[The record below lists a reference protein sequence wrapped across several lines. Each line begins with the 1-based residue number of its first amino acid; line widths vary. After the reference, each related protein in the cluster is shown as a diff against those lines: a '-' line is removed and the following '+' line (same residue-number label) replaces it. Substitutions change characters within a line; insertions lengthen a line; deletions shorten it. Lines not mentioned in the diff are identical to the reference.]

1 MARNYVSFATF
12 LVCIC
17 QTSGFC
23 NGASSLKSLQSRVQ
37 TNTALHSTLLID
49 PNFNLV
55 IGSAIFAAQFS
66 GIETVFLRG
75 NSVAQVIGN
84 TARVLKFAFGVFA
97 IFLTYQ
103 TSTLRFSF
111 DDQNNFSLVKAD
123 GNKIGDNVVVG
134 GENSWNCKN
143 FVNYAFLPGE
153 KFPILVYFKE
163 IQTPK
168 ENWVQG

>member
-1 MARNYVSFATF
+1 MIMARNYVSFATF

-84 TARVLKFAFGVFA
+84 T
-97 IFLTYQ
+97 
-103 TSTLRFSF
+103 
-111 DDQNNFSLVKAD
+111 
-123 GNKIGDNVVVG
+123 NKIGDNVVVG